1 MHETL
6 NKLKVFARKVGDIT
20 TYNLPYVWHT
30 NVWTGVKHLAFIL
43 SNNLPQGNNE
53 MQNTMTISFV
63 PFWMVKLVLTL
74 HP

>member
-20 TYNLPYVWHT
+20 TNHIPYVWHT

-43 SNNLPQGNNE
+43 SNNLPQFNNE
-53 MQNTMTISFV
+53 MQMKCKTQWQYPLYLFE
-63 PFWMVKLVLTL
+63 W
-74 HP
+74 